1 MTVVLNKTVKTG
13 FLYFNLPVDQMI
25 SYKQEEVTI
34 VQGPKRNQKE
44 SKESQWEVPIKDNSF
59 HALALIGRLRNSW
72 TKRRNELWRV
82 RGFNETI
89 K

>member
-1 MTVVLNKTVKTG
+1 MTVVLNKTVKAG

-44 SKESQWEVPIKDNSF
+44 SKESQREVPIKQLFSCFGTDWS
-59 HALALIGRLRNSW
+59 I
-72 TKRRNELWRV
+72 T
-82 RGFNETI
+82 
-89 K
+89 

>member
-1 MTVVLNKTVKTG
+1 MTIVLKTVKTG